1 MSQVITASNTVRAHM
16 PHMRAATRWLLVWM
30 LCGTA
35 PACGGNSSPRQFVT
49 RDSAGVRIVESSA
62 PAWAD
67 GDGWTVEANH
77 RTQSQASMS
86 WAVSTSMSC
95 RRTNRRSTA
104 RRNASVTPLV
114 EASPPIVP
122 DCNCSHM

>member
-35 PACGGNSSPRQFVT
+35 PACGGDSSPRQFVT

-62 PAWAD
+62 PAWAN

-77 RTQSQASMS
+77 LASIGVEEGEPKYILAYA
-86 WAVSTSMSC
+86 WRP
-95 RRTNRRSTA
+95 RRLSDGRIIVPNRRRACRGPS
-104 RRNASVTPLV
+104 RHP
-114 EASPPIVP
+114 
-122 DCNCSHM
+122 